1 MIRDFWVENYYS
13 IKERQEMNF
22 EVRFKE
28 DEWMRVEPTPGVYLS
43 KLGIIYG
50 ANASGKSNM
59 LKAMQNVF
67 DLLFT
72 SRSNRNDPVL
82 SGMPFALTADKPT
95 KMYVSFFV
103 EGVRYDYLVGIKS
116 KTIDA
121 LIQNTLNNHT
131 VLSTYGK
138 VALPDDAE
146 PMAKLY
152 DWIRDHVHGVLKMND
167 GDVLPQM
174 REVDADAKRKKF
186 YMQML
191 KKADFNI
198 SDFHVLSNGRDE
210 TVAFVNTTSSED
222 FELPDS
228 TQSAGTI
235 RFIADLKYLYD
246 AITGSHIYMLDEL
259 GEDLHYDLLLYY
271 INVFLYNSDSSQLI
285 MTSQETSLLAEDLI
299 NEHRQVVWFAEKSHE
314 TASSVYTR
322 ADKFGLHKN
331 LSLYNS
337 YRIGRLGAK
346 PELGSPFGK
355 QRNTTIIIGEGPT
368 EFYYLNSLKDEFRIL
383 QHIKPDSPKNTSLR
397 ELQRSIKSSI
407 QMGYSQVFCLIDMDT
422 KKKDAKSMAEY
433 QRLKKKYHNVHI
445 VKKRSGIDCQI
456 RFYETER
463 CTELFFIYYF
473 KYTRSR
479 VAISLMP

>member
-13 IKERQEMNF
+13 IKEHQKMDF
-22 EVRFKE
+22 EVRHKE
-28 DEWMRVEPTPGVYLS
+28 DEWMRVEPAPGVYLS

-59 LKAMQNVF
+59 LKAIQNVF
-67 DLLFT
+67 DLLFI
-72 SRSNRNDPVL
+72 SRSNRNEPVL
-82 SGMPFALTADKPT
+82 SGMPFALIADKPT
-95 KMYVSFFV
+95 KMFVSFYV
-103 EGVRYDYLVGIKS
+103 EGIRYDYLIEYTQKHIIRELLEYFPKKSKSLFYERSFNGDNKQVSIKVGTSVGIKT
-116 KTIDA
+116 KTIDT

-138 VALPDDAE
+138 VSLPDDAE

-152 DWIRDHVHGVLKMND
+152 DWIRDHVHGVMKIND
-167 GDVLPQM
+167 GDVLSQM
-174 REVDADAKRKKF
+174 REVDKDSKRKKF

-198 SDFHVLSNGRDE
+198 SDFHVLSNGRNE
-210 TVAFVNTTSSED
+210 TVAFVNTTSGD
-222 FELPDS
+222 NFELPDN

-246 AITGSHIYMLDEL
+246 AITGSHIYLLDEL

-271 INVFLYNSDSSQLI
+271 IKVFLFNSDSSQLI
-285 MTSQETSLLAEDLI
+285 ITSQEASLLAEDLI

-346 PELGSPFGK
+346 PELGSPF
-355 QRNTTIIIGEGPT
+355 
-368 EFYYLNSLKDEFRIL
+368 
-383 QHIKPDSPKNTSLR
+383 
-397 ELQRSIKSSI
+397 
-407 QMGYSQVFCLIDMDT
+407 IDFD
-422 KKKDAKSMAEY
+422 
-433 QRLKKKYHNVHI
+433 
-445 VKKRSGIDCQI
+445 
-456 RFYETER
+456 
-463 CTELFFIYYF
+463 
-473 KYTRSR
+473 
-479 VAISLMP
+479 

>member
-13 IKERQEMNF
+13 IKERQEMDF
-22 EVRFKE
+22 EVRSKE

-67 DLLFT
+67 DLLFI
-72 SRSNRNDPVL
+72 SRSNRNEPVL
-82 SGMPFALTADKPT
+82 SGMPFALIADKPT
-95 KMYVSFFV
+95 KMFVSFYV
-103 EGVRYDYLVGIKS
+103 EGIRYDYLIEYTQKHIIRELLEYFPKKSKSLFYERSFNGDNKQVSIKVGTSVGIKT
-116 KTIDA
+116 KTIDT

-138 VALPDDAE
+138 VSLPDDAE

-152 DWIRDHVHGVLKMND
+152 DWIRDHVHGVMKIND
-167 GDVLPQM
+167 GDVLSQM
-174 REVDADAKRKKF
+174 REVDKDSKRKKF

-198 SDFHVLSNGRDE
+198 SDFHVLSNGRNE
-210 TVAFVNTTSSED
+210 TVAFVNTTSSDD

-246 AITGSHIYMLDEL
+246 AITGSHVYMLDEL

-299 NEHRQVVWFAEKSHE
+299 NEHRQIVWFAEKSHE

-346 PELGSPFGK
+346 PELGSPF
-355 QRNTTIIIGEGPT
+355 
-368 EFYYLNSLKDEFRIL
+368 
-383 QHIKPDSPKNTSLR
+383 
-397 ELQRSIKSSI
+397 
-407 QMGYSQVFCLIDMDT
+407 IDLD
-422 KKKDAKSMAEY
+422 
-433 QRLKKKYHNVHI
+433 
-445 VKKRSGIDCQI
+445 
-456 RFYETER
+456 
-463 CTELFFIYYF
+463 
-473 KYTRSR
+473 
-479 VAISLMP
+479 

>member
-13 IKERQEMNF
+13 IKERQEMDF
-22 EVRFKE
+22 EVRSKE

-67 DLLFT
+67 DLLFI
-72 SRSNRNDPVL
+72 SRSNRNEPVL
-82 SGMPFALTADKPT
+82 SGMPFALIADKPT
-95 KMYVSFFV
+95 KMFVSFYV
-103 EGVRYDYLVGIKS
+103 EGIRYDYLIEYTQKHIIRELLEYFPKKSKSLFYERSFNGDNKQVSIKFGTNVGIKS
-116 KTIDA
+116 KTTDT

-138 VALPDDAE
+138 VSLPDDAE

-152 DWIRDHVHGVLKMND
+152 DWIRDHVHGVMKIND
-167 GDVLPQM
+167 GDVLSQM

-198 SDFHVLSNGRDE
+198 SDFHVLSNGRNE
-210 TVAFVNTTSSED
+210 TVAFVNTTSGD
-222 FELPDS
+222 NFELPDN

-246 AITGSHIYMLDEL
+246 AITGSHVYMLDEL

-346 PELGSPFGK
+346 PELGSPF
-355 QRNTTIIIGEGPT
+355 
-368 EFYYLNSLKDEFRIL
+368 
-383 QHIKPDSPKNTSLR
+383 
-397 ELQRSIKSSI
+397 
-407 QMGYSQVFCLIDMDT
+407 IDRD
-422 KKKDAKSMAEY
+422 
-433 QRLKKKYHNVHI
+433 
-445 VKKRSGIDCQI
+445 
-456 RFYETER
+456 
-463 CTELFFIYYF
+463 
-473 KYTRSR
+473 
-479 VAISLMP
+479 

>member
-103 EGVRYDYLVGIKS
+103 EGVRYDYLVEYTRKHIIRELLEYFPKKAKSLFYERRFNGDNKQVSIKFGTNVGIKS
-116 KTIDA
+116 KTIDT

-210 TVAFVNTTSSED
+210 TVAFVNTTSSDD

-246 AITGSHIYMLDEL
+246 AITGSHVYMLDEL

-346 PELGSPFGK
+346 PELGSPFVD
-355 QRNTTIIIGEGPT
+355 
-368 EFYYLNSLKDEFRIL
+368 LD
-383 QHIKPDSPKNTSLR
+383 
-397 ELQRSIKSSI
+397 
-407 QMGYSQVFCLIDMDT
+407 
-422 KKKDAKSMAEY
+422 
-433 QRLKKKYHNVHI
+433 
-445 VKKRSGIDCQI
+445 
-456 RFYETER
+456 
-463 CTELFFIYYF
+463 
-473 KYTRSR
+473 
-479 VAISLMP
+479 

>member
-1 MIRDFWVENYYS
+1 MKLTNILPIFVPKLRKSPKYSENRLMIRDFWVENYYS
-13 IKERQEMNF
+13 IKERQEMDF
-22 EVRFKE
+22 EVKSND

-72 SRSNRNDPVL
+72 SRTNRNEPVL

-95 KMYVSFFV
+95 KMYVSFYV
-103 EGVRYDYLVGIKS
+103 DGIRYDYLIEYTRKHIISELLEYYPKKSKSLFYERTFNGDNKQVSIKFGPSVKIKS
-116 KTIDA
+116 KSINT
-121 LIQNTLNNHT
+121 LLQNTLNNHT
-131 VLSTYGK
+131 LLSTYGK
-138 VALPDDAE
+138 VSLADDAA

-152 DWIRDHVHGVLKMND
+152 DWIRDHVHGVMKMTN
-167 GDVLPQM
+167 GDVLSQM

-198 SDFHVLSNGRDE
+198 SDFHVLSNGRNE
-210 TVAFVNTTSSED
+210 TVAFVNTTSSD
-222 FELPDS
+222 NFELPDS

-246 AITGSHIYMLDEL
+246 AITGSHVYMLDEL

-285 MTSQETSLLAEDLI
+285 ITSQETSLLAEDLI

-322 ADKFGLHKN
+322 ADQYGLHRK

-337 YRIGRLGAK
+337 YRIGKLGAK
-346 PELGSPFGK
+346 PELGSPF
-355 QRNTTIIIGEGPT
+355 
-368 EFYYLNSLKDEFRIL
+368 
-383 QHIKPDSPKNTSLR
+383 
-397 ELQRSIKSSI
+397 
-407 QMGYSQVFCLIDMDT
+407 IDLDL
-422 KKKDAKSMAEY
+422 SE
-433 QRLKKKYHNVHI
+433 
-445 VKKRSGIDCQI
+445 
-456 RFYETER
+456 
-463 CTELFFIYYF
+463 
-473 KYTRSR
+473 
-479 VAISLMP
+479 

>member
-1 MIRDFWVENYYS
+1 MIRNFWVENYYS
-13 IKERQEMNF
+13 IKERQEMDF
-22 EVRFKE
+22 EVKSKD
-28 DEWMRVEPTPGVYLS
+28 DEWMRIEPAPGVYLS

-72 SRSNRNDPVL
+72 ARSNRNEPVL

-95 KMYVSFFV
+95 KMYVSFYV
-103 EGVRYDYLVGIKS
+103 ESVRYDYLIEYTRKHINSELLEYFPKKSKSLFYERTFNDDNKQVSIKFGTNVGIKS
-116 KTIDA
+116 KTIDT

-152 DWIRDHVHGVLKMND
+152 EWIRDHVHGVLKMND
-167 GDVLPQM
+167 GDVLSQM
-174 REVDADAKRKKF
+174 REVDADAIRKKF

-246 AITGSHIYMLDEL
+246 AITGSHVYMLDEL

-346 PELGSPFGK
+346 PELGSPF
-355 QRNTTIIIGEGPT
+355 
-368 EFYYLNSLKDEFRIL
+368 
-383 QHIKPDSPKNTSLR
+383 
-397 ELQRSIKSSI
+397 
-407 QMGYSQVFCLIDMDT
+407 IDLD
-422 KKKDAKSMAEY
+422 
-433 QRLKKKYHNVHI
+433 
-445 VKKRSGIDCQI
+445 
-456 RFYETER
+456 
-463 CTELFFIYYF
+463 
-473 KYTRSR
+473 
-479 VAISLMP
+479 

>member
-13 IKERQEMNF
+13 IKERQEMDF
-22 EVRFKE
+22 EVRSKE

-67 DLLFT
+67 DLLFI
-72 SRSNRNDPVL
+72 SRSNRNEPVL
-82 SGMPFALTADKPT
+82 SGMPFALIADKPT
-95 KMYVSFFV
+95 KMSVSFYV
-103 EGVRYDYLVGIKS
+103 EGIRYDYLIEYTQKHIIRELLEYFPKKSKSLFYERSFNGDNKQVSIKVGTSVGIKT
-116 KTIDA
+116 KTIDT

-138 VALPDDAE
+138 VSLPDDAE

-152 DWIRDHVHGVLKMND
+152 DWIRDHVHGVMKIND
-167 GDVLPQM
+167 GDVLSQM

-210 TVAFVNTTSSED
+210 TVAFVNTTSSDD

-228 TQSAGTI
+228 THSAGTI

-246 AITGSHIYMLDEL
+246 AITGSHVYMLDEL

-285 MTSQETSLLAEDLI
+285 ITSQEASLLAEDLI

-346 PELGSPFGK
+346 PELGSPF
-355 QRNTTIIIGEGPT
+355 
-368 EFYYLNSLKDEFRIL
+368 
-383 QHIKPDSPKNTSLR
+383 
-397 ELQRSIKSSI
+397 
-407 QMGYSQVFCLIDMDT
+407 IDFD
-422 KKKDAKSMAEY
+422 
-433 QRLKKKYHNVHI
+433 
-445 VKKRSGIDCQI
+445 
-456 RFYETER
+456 
-463 CTELFFIYYF
+463 
-473 KYTRSR
+473 
-479 VAISLMP
+479 

>member
-1 MIRDFWVENYYS
+1 MSLTCSLLLAPTETIPCCQVCLLPLLRTKLFYERTFNGDNKQVS
-13 IKERQEMNF
+13 IKFGTN
-22 EVRFKE
+22 
-28 DEWMRVEPTPGVYLS
+28 
-43 KLGIIYG
+43 
-50 ANASGKSNM
+50 
-59 LKAMQNVF
+59 
-67 DLLFT
+67 
-72 SRSNRNDPVL
+72 
-82 SGMPFALTADKPT
+82 
-95 KMYVSFFV
+95 
-103 EGVRYDYLVGIKS
+103 VGIKS

-346 PELGSPFGK
+346 PELGSPF
-355 QRNTTIIIGEGPT
+355 
-368 EFYYLNSLKDEFRIL
+368 
-383 QHIKPDSPKNTSLR
+383 
-397 ELQRSIKSSI
+397 
-407 QMGYSQVFCLIDMDT
+407 IDLD
-422 KKKDAKSMAEY
+422 
-433 QRLKKKYHNVHI
+433 
-445 VKKRSGIDCQI
+445 
-456 RFYETER
+456 
-463 CTELFFIYYF
+463 
-473 KYTRSR
+473 
-479 VAISLMP
+479 

>member
-13 IKERQEMNF
+13 IKERQEMDF
-22 EVRFKE
+22 EVRSKE

-72 SRSNRNDPVL
+72 ARSNRNEPVL

-103 EGVRYDYLVGIKS
+103 EGVRYDYLIEYTRKHIISELLEYFPKKSRSLFYERIFNGDSKQVSIKFGTNVGIKF
-116 KTIDA
+116 KTIDM

-138 VALPDDAE
+138 VSLPNDAE
-146 PMAKLY
+146 PMARLY
-152 DWIRDHVHGVLKMND
+152 DWIRDHVHGILKMND

-210 TVAFVNTTSSED
+210 TVAFVNTTSSDD

-246 AITGSHIYMLDEL
+246 AITGSHVYMLDEL

-346 PELGSPFGK
+346 PELGSPF
-355 QRNTTIIIGEGPT
+355 
-368 EFYYLNSLKDEFRIL
+368 
-383 QHIKPDSPKNTSLR
+383 
-397 ELQRSIKSSI
+397 
-407 QMGYSQVFCLIDMDT
+407 IDLD
-422 KKKDAKSMAEY
+422 
-433 QRLKKKYHNVHI
+433 
-445 VKKRSGIDCQI
+445 
-456 RFYETER
+456 
-463 CTELFFIYYF
+463 
-473 KYTRSR
+473 
-479 VAISLMP
+479 

>member
-13 IKERQEMNF
+13 IKECQEMDF
-22 EVRFKE
+22 EVRHKE
-28 DEWMRVEPTPGVYLS
+28 DEWMRVEPAPGVYLS

-67 DLLFT
+67 DLLFI
-72 SRSNRNDPVL
+72 SRSNRNEPVL
-82 SGMPFALTADKPT
+82 SGMPFALIADKPT
-95 KMYVSFFV
+95 KMFVSFYV
-103 EGVRYDYLVGIKS
+103 EGIRYDYLIEYTQKHIIRELLEYFPKKSKSLFYERSFNGDNKQVSIKVGTSVGIKA
-116 KTIDA
+116 KTIDT

-138 VALPDDAE
+138 VSLPDDAE

-152 DWIRDHVHGVLKMND
+152 DWIRDHVHGVMKMND
-167 GDVLPQM
+167 GDVLFQM
-174 REVDADAKRKKF
+174 REVDKDSKRKKF

-198 SDFHVLSNGRDE
+198 SDFHVLSNGRNE
-210 TVAFVNTTSSED
+210 TVAFVNTTSGD
-222 FELPDS
+222 NFELPDN

-246 AITGSHIYMLDEL
+246 AITGSHIYLLDEL

-271 INVFLYNSDSSQLI
+271 INVFLFNSDSSQLI
-285 MTSQETSLLAEDLI
+285 ITSQEASLLAEDLI

-346 PELGSPFGK
+346 PELGSPF
-355 QRNTTIIIGEGPT
+355 
-368 EFYYLNSLKDEFRIL
+368 
-383 QHIKPDSPKNTSLR
+383 
-397 ELQRSIKSSI
+397 
-407 QMGYSQVFCLIDMDT
+407 IDFD
-422 KKKDAKSMAEY
+422 
-433 QRLKKKYHNVHI
+433 
-445 VKKRSGIDCQI
+445 
-456 RFYETER
+456 
-463 CTELFFIYYF
+463 
-473 KYTRSR
+473 
-479 VAISLMP
+479 

>member
-13 IKERQEMNF
+13 IKERQEMDF
-22 EVRFKE
+22 EVRSKE

-72 SRSNRNDPVL
+72 ARSNRNEPVL

-95 KMYVSFFV
+95 KMYVSFYV
-103 EGVRYDYLVGIKS
+103 DGVRYDYLIEYTRRHIISELLEYFPKRSKSLFYERTFNGDSKQVSIKFGTNVGIKS
-116 KTIDA
+116 KTIDM

-138 VALPDDAE
+138 VSLPNDAE
-146 PMAKLY
+146 PMARLY
-152 DWIRDHVHGVLKMND
+152 DWIRNHVHGVLKMND
-167 GDVLPQM
+167 GDVLSQM

-210 TVAFVNTTSSED
+210 TVAFVNTTSSDD

-246 AITGSHIYMLDEL
+246 AITGSHVYMLDEL

-271 INVFLYNSDSSQLI
+271 INVFLYNSDSSQLM

-299 NEHRQVVWFAEKSHE
+299 NEHRQIVWFAEKSHE

-346 PELGSPFGK
+346 PELGSPF
-355 QRNTTIIIGEGPT
+355 
-368 EFYYLNSLKDEFRIL
+368 
-383 QHIKPDSPKNTSLR
+383 
-397 ELQRSIKSSI
+397 
-407 QMGYSQVFCLIDMDT
+407 IDLD
-422 KKKDAKSMAEY
+422 
-433 QRLKKKYHNVHI
+433 
-445 VKKRSGIDCQI
+445 
-456 RFYETER
+456 
-463 CTELFFIYYF
+463 
-473 KYTRSR
+473 
-479 VAISLMP
+479 

>member
-13 IKERQEMNF
+13 IKERQEMDF
-22 EVRFKE
+22 EVRSKE

-103 EGVRYDYLVGIKS
+103 EGVRYDYLVEYTRKHIIRELLEFFPKKAKSLFYERTFNGDNKQVSIKFGTNVGIKS
-116 KTIDA
+116 KTIDT

-246 AITGSHIYMLDEL
+246 AITGSHVYMLDEL

-346 PELGSPFGK
+346 PELGSPF
-355 QRNTTIIIGEGPT
+355 
-368 EFYYLNSLKDEFRIL
+368 
-383 QHIKPDSPKNTSLR
+383 
-397 ELQRSIKSSI
+397 
-407 QMGYSQVFCLIDMDT
+407 IDLD
-422 KKKDAKSMAEY
+422 
-433 QRLKKKYHNVHI
+433 
-445 VKKRSGIDCQI
+445 
-456 RFYETER
+456 
-463 CTELFFIYYF
+463 
-473 KYTRSR
+473 
-479 VAISLMP
+479 

>member
-103 EGVRYDYLVGIKS
+103 EGVRYDYLVEYTRKHIIRELLEYFPKKAKSLFYERTFNGDNKQVSIKFGTNVGIKS

-152 DWIRDHVHGVLKMND
+152 DS
-167 GDVLPQM
+167 QM

-346 PELGSPFGK
+346 PELGSPF
-355 QRNTTIIIGEGPT
+355 
-368 EFYYLNSLKDEFRIL
+368 
-383 QHIKPDSPKNTSLR
+383 
-397 ELQRSIKSSI
+397 
-407 QMGYSQVFCLIDMDT
+407 IDLD
-422 KKKDAKSMAEY
+422 
-433 QRLKKKYHNVHI
+433 
-445 VKKRSGIDCQI
+445 
-456 RFYETER
+456 
-463 CTELFFIYYF
+463 
-473 KYTRSR
+473 
-479 VAISLMP
+479 

>member
-13 IKERQEMNF
+13 IKERQEMDF
-22 EVRFKE
+22 EVRSKE

-95 KMYVSFFV
+95 KMYVSFYV
-103 EGVRYDYLVGIKS
+103 EGIRYDYLIEYTQKHIIRELLEYFPKKSKSLFYERSFNGDNKQVSIKVGTSVGIKT
-116 KTIDA
+116 KTIDT

-138 VALPDDAE
+138 VSLPDDAE

-152 DWIRDHVHGVLKMND
+152 DWIRDHVHGGMKIND
-167 GDVLPQM
+167 GDVLSQM
-174 REVDADAKRKKF
+174 REVDKDSKRKKF

-198 SDFHVLSNGRDE
+198 SDFHVLSNGRNE
-210 TVAFVNTTSSED
+210 TVAFVNTTSGD
-222 FELPDS
+222 NFELPDN

-246 AITGSHIYMLDEL
+246 AITGSHVYMLDEL

-346 PELGSPFGK
+346 PELGSPF
-355 QRNTTIIIGEGPT
+355 
-368 EFYYLNSLKDEFRIL
+368 
-383 QHIKPDSPKNTSLR
+383 
-397 ELQRSIKSSI
+397 
-407 QMGYSQVFCLIDMDT
+407 IDLD
-422 KKKDAKSMAEY
+422 
-433 QRLKKKYHNVHI
+433 
-445 VKKRSGIDCQI
+445 
-456 RFYETER
+456 
-463 CTELFFIYYF
+463 
-473 KYTRSR
+473 
-479 VAISLMP
+479 

>member
-103 EGVRYDYLVGIKS
+103 DGVRYDYLVEYTRKHIIRELLEYFPKKAKSLFYERTFNGDNKQASIKFGTNVGIKS
-116 KTIDA
+116 KTIDT

-186 YMQML
+186 YMRML

-198 SDFHVLSNGRDE
+198 SDFHVLSNGRNE

-246 AITGSHIYMLDEL
+246 AITGSHVYMLDEL

-346 PELGSPFGK
+346 PDLGSPFVD
-355 QRNTTIIIGEGPT
+355 
-368 EFYYLNSLKDEFRIL
+368 LD
-383 QHIKPDSPKNTSLR
+383 
-397 ELQRSIKSSI
+397 
-407 QMGYSQVFCLIDMDT
+407 
-422 KKKDAKSMAEY
+422 
-433 QRLKKKYHNVHI
+433 
-445 VKKRSGIDCQI
+445 
-456 RFYETER
+456 
-463 CTELFFIYYF
+463 
-473 KYTRSR
+473 
-479 VAISLMP
+479 

>member
-13 IKERQEMNF
+13 IKERQEMDF
-22 EVRFKE
+22 EVRSKE

-67 DLLFT
+67 DLLFI
-72 SRSNRNDPVL
+72 SRSNRNEPVL
-82 SGMPFALTADKPT
+82 SGMPFALIADKPT
-95 KMYVSFFV
+95 KMFVSFYV
-103 EGVRYDYLVGIKS
+103 EGIRYDYLIEYTQKHIIRELLEYFPKKSKSLFYERSFNGDNKQVSIKVGTSVGIKT
-116 KTIDA
+116 KTIDT

-138 VALPDDAE
+138 VSLPDDAE

-152 DWIRDHVHGVLKMND
+152 DWIRDHVHGVMKIND
-167 GDVLPQM
+167 GDVLSQM
-174 REVDADAKRKKF
+174 REVDKDSKRKKF

-198 SDFHVLSNGRDE
+198 SDFHVLSNGRNE
-210 TVAFVNTTSSED
+210 TVAFVNTTSGD
-222 FELPDS
+222 NFELPDN

-246 AITGSHIYMLDEL
+246 AITGSHIYLLDEL
-259 GEDLHYDLLLYY
+259 GENLHYDLLLYY
-271 INVFLYNSDSSQLI
+271 INVFLFNSDSSQLI
-285 MTSQETSLLAEDLI
+285 ITSQEASLLAEDLI

-346 PELGSPFGK
+346 PELGSPF
-355 QRNTTIIIGEGPT
+355 
-368 EFYYLNSLKDEFRIL
+368 
-383 QHIKPDSPKNTSLR
+383 
-397 ELQRSIKSSI
+397 
-407 QMGYSQVFCLIDMDT
+407 IDLD
-422 KKKDAKSMAEY
+422 
-433 QRLKKKYHNVHI
+433 
-445 VKKRSGIDCQI
+445 
-456 RFYETER
+456 
-463 CTELFFIYYF
+463 
-473 KYTRSR
+473 
-479 VAISLMP
+479 

>member
-13 IKERQEMNF
+13 IKERQEMDF

-103 EGVRYDYLVGIKS
+103 EGVRYDYLVEYKRKHIIRELLEYFPKKAKSLFYERTFNGDNKQVSIKFGTNVGIKS
-116 KTIDA
+116 KTIDT

-152 DWIRDHVHGVLKMND
+152 DWIRDHVHGVLKMNE
-167 GDVLPQM
+167 GDVLPQI

-246 AITGSHIYMLDEL
+246 AITGSHVYMLDEL

-346 PELGSPFGK
+346 PELGSPF
-355 QRNTTIIIGEGPT
+355 
-368 EFYYLNSLKDEFRIL
+368 
-383 QHIKPDSPKNTSLR
+383 
-397 ELQRSIKSSI
+397 
-407 QMGYSQVFCLIDMDT
+407 IDLD
-422 KKKDAKSMAEY
+422 
-433 QRLKKKYHNVHI
+433 
-445 VKKRSGIDCQI
+445 
-456 RFYETER
+456 
-463 CTELFFIYYF
+463 
-473 KYTRSR
+473 
-479 VAISLMP
+479 

>member
-13 IKERQEMNF
+13 IKERQEMDF
-22 EVRFKE
+22 EVRSKE

-103 EGVRYDYLVGIKS
+103 ESVRYDYLIEYTRKHIIRELLEYFPKKSKSLFYERSFNGDNKQVSIKFGTNVGIKS
-116 KTIDA
+116 KTTDT

-152 DWIRDHVHGVLKMND
+152 DWIRDHVHGILKMND

-210 TVAFVNTTSSED
+210 TVAFVNTTSSDD

-246 AITGSHIYMLDEL
+246 AITGSHVYMLDEL
-259 GEDLHYDLLLYY
+259 SEDLHYDLLLYY

-346 PELGSPFGK
+346 PELGSPF
-355 QRNTTIIIGEGPT
+355 
-368 EFYYLNSLKDEFRIL
+368 
-383 QHIKPDSPKNTSLR
+383 
-397 ELQRSIKSSI
+397 
-407 QMGYSQVFCLIDMDT
+407 IDRD
-422 KKKDAKSMAEY
+422 
-433 QRLKKKYHNVHI
+433 
-445 VKKRSGIDCQI
+445 
-456 RFYETER
+456 
-463 CTELFFIYYF
+463 
-473 KYTRSR
+473 
-479 VAISLMP
+479 

>member
-67 DLLFT
+67 DLLFI
-72 SRSNRNDPVL
+72 SRSNRNEPVL
-82 SGMPFALTADKPT
+82 SGMPFALIADKPT
-95 KMYVSFFV
+95 KMFVSFYV
-103 EGVRYDYLVGIKS
+103 EGIRYDYLIEYTQKHIIRELLEYFPKKSKSLFYERSFNGDNKQVSIKVGTSVGIKT
-116 KTIDA
+116 KTIDT

-174 REVDADAKRKKF
+174 REVDADARRKKF

-246 AITGSHIYMLDEL
+246 AITGSHVYMLDEL

-346 PELGSPFGK
+346 PELGSPF
-355 QRNTTIIIGEGPT
+355 
-368 EFYYLNSLKDEFRIL
+368 
-383 QHIKPDSPKNTSLR
+383 
-397 ELQRSIKSSI
+397 
-407 QMGYSQVFCLIDMDT
+407 IDLD
-422 KKKDAKSMAEY
+422 
-433 QRLKKKYHNVHI
+433 
-445 VKKRSGIDCQI
+445 
-456 RFYETER
+456 
-463 CTELFFIYYF
+463 
-473 KYTRSR
+473 
-479 VAISLMP
+479 

>member
-13 IKERQEMNF
+13 IKERQEMDF
-22 EVRFKE
+22 EVRSKE

-67 DLLFT
+67 DLLFI
-72 SRSNRNDPVL
+72 SRSNRNEPVL
-82 SGMPFALTADKPT
+82 SGMPFALIADKPT
-95 KMYVSFFV
+95 KMFVSFYV
-103 EGVRYDYLVGIKS
+103 EGIRYDYLIEYTQKHIIRELLEYFPKKSKSLFYERSFNGDNKQVSIKVGTSVGIKT
-116 KTIDA
+116 KTIGT

-138 VALPDDAE
+138 VSLPDDAE

-152 DWIRDHVHGVLKMND
+152 DWIRDHVHGVMKIND
-167 GDVLPQM
+167 GDVLSQM
-174 REVDADAKRKKF
+174 REVDKDSKRKKF

-198 SDFHVLSNGRDE
+198 SDFHVLSNGRNE
-210 TVAFVNTTSSED
+210 TVAFVNTTSGD
-222 FELPDS
+222 NFELPDN

-246 AITGSHIYMLDEL
+246 AITGSHIYLLDEL
-259 GEDLHYDLLLYY
+259 GENLHYDLLLYY
-271 INVFLYNSDSSQLI
+271 INVFLFNSDSSQLI
-285 MTSQETSLLAEDLI
+285 ITSQEASLLAEDLI

-346 PELGSPFGK
+346 PELGSPF
-355 QRNTTIIIGEGPT
+355 
-368 EFYYLNSLKDEFRIL
+368 
-383 QHIKPDSPKNTSLR
+383 
-397 ELQRSIKSSI
+397 
-407 QMGYSQVFCLIDMDT
+407 IDFD
-422 KKKDAKSMAEY
+422 
-433 QRLKKKYHNVHI
+433 
-445 VKKRSGIDCQI
+445 
-456 RFYETER
+456 
-463 CTELFFIYYF
+463 
-473 KYTRSR
+473 
-479 VAISLMP
+479 

>member
-1 MIRDFWVENYYS
+1 MD
-13 IKERQEMNF
+13 F
-22 EVRFKE
+22 EVRHKE
-28 DEWMRVEPTPGVYLS
+28 DEWMRVEPAPGVYLS

-67 DLLFT
+67 DLLFI
-72 SRSNRNDPVL
+72 SRSNRNEPVL
-82 SGMPFALTADKPT
+82 SGMPFALIADKPT
-95 KMYVSFFV
+95 KMFVSFYV
-103 EGVRYDYLVGIKS
+103 EGIRYDYLIEYTQKHIIRELLEYFPKKSKSLFYERSFNGDNKQVSIKVGTSVGIKT
-116 KTIDA
+116 KTIDM

-138 VALPDDAE
+138 VSLPDDAE

-152 DWIRDHVHGVLKMND
+152 DWIRDHVHGVMKIND
-167 GDVLPQM
+167 GDVLSQM
-174 REVDADAKRKKF
+174 REVDKDSKRKKF

-198 SDFHVLSNGRDE
+198 SDFHVLSNGRNE
-210 TVAFVNTTSSED
+210 TVAFVNTTSGD
-222 FELPDS
+222 NFELPDN

-246 AITGSHIYMLDEL
+246 AITGSHIYLLDEL

-271 INVFLYNSDSSQLI
+271 INVFLFNSDSSQLI
-285 MTSQETSLLAEDLI
+285 ITSQEASLLAEDLI

-346 PELGSPFGK
+346 PEIGSPF
-355 QRNTTIIIGEGPT
+355 
-368 EFYYLNSLKDEFRIL
+368 
-383 QHIKPDSPKNTSLR
+383 
-397 ELQRSIKSSI
+397 
-407 QMGYSQVFCLIDMDT
+407 IDFD
-422 KKKDAKSMAEY
+422 
-433 QRLKKKYHNVHI
+433 
-445 VKKRSGIDCQI
+445 
-456 RFYETER
+456 
-463 CTELFFIYYF
+463 
-473 KYTRSR
+473 
-479 VAISLMP
+479 

>member
-13 IKERQEMNF
+13 IKERQEMDF
-22 EVRFKE
+22 EVRSKE

-72 SRSNRNDPVL
+72 ARSNRNEPVL

-103 EGVRYDYLVGIKS
+103 EGVRYDYLIEYTRKHIISELLEYFPKRSRSLFYERTFNGDSKQVSIKFGTNVGIKS
-116 KTIDA
+116 KTIDI

-138 VALPDDAE
+138 VSLPNDAE
-146 PMAKLY
+146 PMARLY

-210 TVAFVNTTSSED
+210 TVAFVNTTSSDD

-246 AITGSHIYMLDEL
+246 AITGSHVYMLDEL

-285 MTSQETSLLAEDLI
+285 ITSQETSLLAEDLI
-299 NEHRQVVWFAEKSHE
+299 NEHRQIVWFAEKSHE

-337 YRIGRLGAK
+337 YQIGRLGAK
-346 PELGSPFGK
+346 PELGSPF
-355 QRNTTIIIGEGPT
+355 
-368 EFYYLNSLKDEFRIL
+368 
-383 QHIKPDSPKNTSLR
+383 
-397 ELQRSIKSSI
+397 
-407 QMGYSQVFCLIDMDT
+407 IDLD
-422 KKKDAKSMAEY
+422 
-433 QRLKKKYHNVHI
+433 
-445 VKKRSGIDCQI
+445 
-456 RFYETER
+456 
-463 CTELFFIYYF
+463 
-473 KYTRSR
+473 
-479 VAISLMP
+479 

>member
-13 IKERQEMNF
+13 IKERQEMDF
-22 EVRFKE
+22 EVRSKE

-72 SRSNRNDPVL
+72 AHSNRNEPVL

-95 KMYVSFFV
+95 KMYVSFYV
-103 EGVRYDYLVGIKS
+103 DGVRYDYLIEYTRKHIISELLEYFPKRSRSLFYERTFNGDSKQVSIKFGTNVGIKS
-116 KTIDA
+116 KTIDM

-138 VALPDDAE
+138 VSLPNDAE
-146 PMAKLY
+146 PMARLY
-152 DWIRDHVHGVLKMND
+152 DWIRDHVHGVMKMND
-167 GDVLPQM
+167 GDVLSQM

-246 AITGSHIYMLDEL
+246 AITGSHVYMLDEL

-346 PELGSPFGK
+346 PELGSPF
-355 QRNTTIIIGEGPT
+355 
-368 EFYYLNSLKDEFRIL
+368 
-383 QHIKPDSPKNTSLR
+383 
-397 ELQRSIKSSI
+397 
-407 QMGYSQVFCLIDMDT
+407 IDLD
-422 KKKDAKSMAEY
+422 
-433 QRLKKKYHNVHI
+433 
-445 VKKRSGIDCQI
+445 
-456 RFYETER
+456 
-463 CTELFFIYYF
+463 
-473 KYTRSR
+473 
-479 VAISLMP
+479 

>member
-95 KMYVSFFV
+95 KMYVSFYV
-103 EGVRYDYLVGIKS
+103 DGVRYDYLIEYTRKHIINELLEYFPKRSRSLFYERTFNGDNKQVSIKFGTNVGIKS
-116 KTIDA
+116 KTIDT

-246 AITGSHIYMLDEL
+246 AITGSHVYMLDEL

-346 PELGSPFGK
+346 PELGSPFVDLG
-355 QRNTTIIIGEGPT
+355 
-368 EFYYLNSLKDEFRIL
+368 
-383 QHIKPDSPKNTSLR
+383 
-397 ELQRSIKSSI
+397 
-407 QMGYSQVFCLIDMDT
+407 
-422 KKKDAKSMAEY
+422 
-433 QRLKKKYHNVHI
+433 
-445 VKKRSGIDCQI
+445 
-456 RFYETER
+456 
-463 CTELFFIYYF
+463 
-473 KYTRSR
+473 
-479 VAISLMP
+479 

>member
-13 IKERQEMNF
+13 IKERQEMDF
-22 EVRFKE
+22 EVRSKE

-72 SRSNRNDPVL
+72 ARSNRNEPVL

-103 EGVRYDYLVGIKS
+103 EGVRYDYLIEYTRKHIISELLEYFPKKSRSLFYERIFNGDSKQVSIKFGTNVGIKF
-116 KTIDA
+116 KTIDM

-138 VALPDDAE
+138 VSLPNDAE
-146 PMAKLY
+146 PMARLY

-210 TVAFVNTTSSED
+210 TVAFVNTTSSDD

-246 AITGSHIYMLDEL
+246 AITGSHVYMLDEL

-346 PELGSPFGK
+346 PELGSPF
-355 QRNTTIIIGEGPT
+355 
-368 EFYYLNSLKDEFRIL
+368 
-383 QHIKPDSPKNTSLR
+383 
-397 ELQRSIKSSI
+397 
-407 QMGYSQVFCLIDMDT
+407 IDLD
-422 KKKDAKSMAEY
+422 
-433 QRLKKKYHNVHI
+433 
-445 VKKRSGIDCQI
+445 
-456 RFYETER
+456 
-463 CTELFFIYYF
+463 
-473 KYTRSR
+473 
-479 VAISLMP
+479 

>member
-13 IKERQEMNF
+13 IKEHQEMDF
-22 EVRFKE
+22 EVRHKE
-28 DEWMRVEPTPGVYLS
+28 DEWMRVEPAPGVYLS

-59 LKAMQNVF
+59 LKAIQNVF
-67 DLLFT
+67 DLLFI
-72 SRSNRNDPVL
+72 SRSNRNEPVL
-82 SGMPFALTADKPT
+82 SGMPFALIADKPT
-95 KMYVSFFV
+95 KMFVSFYV
-103 EGVRYDYLVGIKS
+103 EGIRYDYLIEYTQKHIIRELLEYFPKKSKSLFYERSFNGDNKQVSIKVGTSVGIKT
-116 KTIDA
+116 KTIDT

-138 VALPDDAE
+138 VSLPDDAE

-152 DWIRDHVHGVLKMND
+152 DWIRDHVHGVMKIND
-167 GDVLPQM
+167 GDVLSQM
-174 REVDADAKRKKF
+174 REVDKDSKRKKF

-198 SDFHVLSNGRDE
+198 SDFHVLSNGRNE
-210 TVAFVNTTSSED
+210 TVAFVNTTSGD
-222 FELPDS
+222 NFELPDN

-246 AITGSHIYMLDEL
+246 AITGSHIYLLDEL

-271 INVFLYNSDSSQLI
+271 INVFLFNSDSSQLI
-285 MTSQETSLLAEDLI
+285 ITSQEASLLAEDLI
-299 NEHRQVVWFAEKSHE
+299 NEHRQIVWFAEKSHE

-346 PELGSPFGK
+346 PELGSPF
-355 QRNTTIIIGEGPT
+355 
-368 EFYYLNSLKDEFRIL
+368 
-383 QHIKPDSPKNTSLR
+383 
-397 ELQRSIKSSI
+397 
-407 QMGYSQVFCLIDMDT
+407 IDFD
-422 KKKDAKSMAEY
+422 
-433 QRLKKKYHNVHI
+433 
-445 VKKRSGIDCQI
+445 
-456 RFYETER
+456 
-463 CTELFFIYYF
+463 
-473 KYTRSR
+473 
-479 VAISLMP
+479 

>member
-1 MIRDFWVENYYS
+1 
-13 IKERQEMNF
+13 
-22 EVRFKE
+22 
-28 DEWMRVEPTPGVYLS
+28 
-43 KLGIIYG
+43 
-50 ANASGKSNM
+50 
-59 LKAMQNVF
+59 
-67 DLLFT
+67 
-72 SRSNRNDPVL
+72 
-82 SGMPFALTADKPT
+82 
-95 KMYVSFFV
+95 
-103 EGVRYDYLVGIKS
+103 
-116 KTIDA
+116 
-121 LIQNTLNNHT
+121 
-131 VLSTYGK
+131 
-138 VALPDDAE
+138 
-146 PMAKLY
+146 
-152 DWIRDHVHGVLKMND
+152 MND

-210 TVAFVNTTSSED
+210 TVAFVNTTSSDD

-246 AITGSHIYMLDEL
+246 AITGSHVYMLDEL

-346 PELGSPFGK
+346 PELGSPF
-355 QRNTTIIIGEGPT
+355 
-368 EFYYLNSLKDEFRIL
+368 
-383 QHIKPDSPKNTSLR
+383 
-397 ELQRSIKSSI
+397 
-407 QMGYSQVFCLIDMDT
+407 IDLD
-422 KKKDAKSMAEY
+422 
-433 QRLKKKYHNVHI
+433 
-445 VKKRSGIDCQI
+445 
-456 RFYETER
+456 
-463 CTELFFIYYF
+463 
-473 KYTRSR
+473 
-479 VAISLMP
+479 

>member
-13 IKERQEMNF
+13 IKERQEMDF
-22 EVRFKE
+22 EVRSKE

-82 SGMPFALTADKPT
+82 SGMPFVFTADKPT
-95 KMYVSFFV
+95 KMFVSFYV
-103 EGVRYDYLVGIKS
+103 EGIRYDYLIEYTQKHIIRELLEYFPKKSKSLFYERTFNGDNKQVSIKFGTNVGIKS
-116 KTIDA
+116 KTTDT

-152 DWIRDHVHGVLKMND
+152 DWIRDHVHGVMKIND

-174 REVDADAKRKKF
+174 REVDADDKRKKF

-210 TVAFVNTTSSED
+210 TVAFVNTTSSDD

-246 AITGSHIYMLDEL
+246 AITGSHVYMLDEL

-346 PELGSPFGK
+346 PELGSPF
-355 QRNTTIIIGEGPT
+355 
-368 EFYYLNSLKDEFRIL
+368 
-383 QHIKPDSPKNTSLR
+383 
-397 ELQRSIKSSI
+397 
-407 QMGYSQVFCLIDMDT
+407 IDRD
-422 KKKDAKSMAEY
+422 
-433 QRLKKKYHNVHI
+433 
-445 VKKRSGIDCQI
+445 
-456 RFYETER
+456 
-463 CTELFFIYYF
+463 
-473 KYTRSR
+473 
-479 VAISLMP
+479 

>member
-13 IKERQEMNF
+13 IKERQEMDF
-22 EVRFKE
+22 EVRSKE

-67 DLLFT
+67 DLLFI
-72 SRSNRNDPVL
+72 SRSNRNEPVL
-82 SGMPFALTADKPT
+82 SGMPFALIADKPT
-95 KMYVSFFV
+95 KMFVSFYV
-103 EGVRYDYLVGIKS
+103 EGIRYDYLIEYTQKHIIRELLEYFPKKSKSLFYERSFNGDNKQVSIKVGTSVGIKT
-116 KTIDA
+116 KTIDT

-138 VALPDDAE
+138 VSLPDDAE

-152 DWIRDHVHGVLKMND
+152 DWIRDHVHGVMKIND
-167 GDVLPQM
+167 GDVLSQM
-174 REVDADAKRKKF
+174 REVDKDSKRKKF

-198 SDFHVLSNGRDE
+198 SDFHVLSNGRNE
-210 TVAFVNTTSSED
+210 TVAFVNTTSGD
-222 FELPDS
+222 NFELPDN

-246 AITGSHIYMLDEL
+246 AITGSHIYLLDEL
-259 GEDLHYDLLLYY
+259 GENLHYDLLLYY
-271 INVFLYNSDSSQLI
+271 INVFLFNSDSSQLI
-285 MTSQETSLLAEDLI
+285 ITSQEASLLAEDLI

-346 PELGSPFGK
+346 PELGSPF
-355 QRNTTIIIGEGPT
+355 
-368 EFYYLNSLKDEFRIL
+368 
-383 QHIKPDSPKNTSLR
+383 
-397 ELQRSIKSSI
+397 
-407 QMGYSQVFCLIDMDT
+407 IDFD
-422 KKKDAKSMAEY
+422 
-433 QRLKKKYHNVHI
+433 
-445 VKKRSGIDCQI
+445 
-456 RFYETER
+456 
-463 CTELFFIYYF
+463 
-473 KYTRSR
+473 
-479 VAISLMP
+479 